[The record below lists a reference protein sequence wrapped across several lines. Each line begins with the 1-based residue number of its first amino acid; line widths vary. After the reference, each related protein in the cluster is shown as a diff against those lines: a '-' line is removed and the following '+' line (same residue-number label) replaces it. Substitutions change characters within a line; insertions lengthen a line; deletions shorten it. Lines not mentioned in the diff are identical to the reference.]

1 MKYTKRI
8 LYTIAAAIVLCA
20 CDNDYH
26 PYSAGLTGSHDINTR
41 NISLLEKADIATP
54 YKFAFITDT
63 QGALDDTADALE
75 IIKSRGDIDFIIHGG
90 DITDFGLPKEFIWG
104 RDLLESTGLPFLTV
118 IGNHDC
124 LGNGEDTFNYIFGP
138 QNFSLNIGHT
148 HFVGLNTV
156 ALEYD
161 YSHPVPDLDFIEAD
175 ATGVAEL
182 NKAEPGRITHTVVV
196 MHSRP
201 YDEQS
206 NNNVAKAFN
215 LYLTGYPGCLCING
229 HNHSLDISD
238 IFDNGII
245 YYQCPNIK
253 KRTFFIFTMTDDG
266 YEYETVEF

>member
-1 MKYTKRI
+1 M
-8 LYTIAAAIVLCA
+8 
-20 CDNDYH
+20 
-26 PYSAGLTGSHDINTR
+26 
-41 NISLLEKADIATP
+41 
-54 YKFAFITDT
+54 
-63 QGALDDTADALE
+63 GARS
-75 IIKSRGDIDFIIHGG
+75 SRKH
-90 DITDFGLPKEFIWG
+90 
-104 RDLLESTGLPFLTV
+104 RLPFLTV

-201 YDEQS
+201 YDEQF

-215 LYLTGYPGCLCING
+215 LYLTATPDACASTATTTALIFPTY
-229 HNHSLDISD
+229 STTASSTISAR
-238 IFDNGII
+238 ISRNAPFSSS
-245 YYQCPNIK
+245 Q
-253 KRTFFIFTMTDDG
+253 
-266 YEYETVEF
+266 